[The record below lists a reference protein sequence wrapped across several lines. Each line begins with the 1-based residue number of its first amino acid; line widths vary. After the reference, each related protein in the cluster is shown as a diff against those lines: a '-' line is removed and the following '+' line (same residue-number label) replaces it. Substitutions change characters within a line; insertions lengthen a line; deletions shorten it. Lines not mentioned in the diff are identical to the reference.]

1 MKAATYAHAITR
13 LIEAGNDEKKLG
25 DTLVAHLQE
34 SGRMKLLPGI
44 LAELKASG
52 ARNASIAPS
61 VEVAHEHDA
70 HAALTSAKA
79 GGIDAPKAHVN
90 HTLLSGWRARNKGT
104 LIDRS
109 GKRALIDLYR
119 KIANA

>member
-1 MKAATYAHAITR
+1 MKAATYAHAISR
-13 LIEAGNDEKKLG
+13 LIASGTDEGKLG
-25 DTLVAHLQE
+25 DTLVAHLKA

-44 LAELKASG
+44 LAELTATK
-52 ARNASIAPS
+52 ARNASVAPS
-61 VEVAHEHDA
+61 VEVAHEKDA
-70 HAALTSAKA
+70 AAALLEAKA
-79 GGIDAPKAHVN
+79 EGVHAEKAQVN
-90 HTLLSGWRARNKGT
+90 SSLLSGWRAKSKGT